1 MSSMRATPRHHFAL
15 LEEGGKLGVESRR
28 QFGNI
33 TSLKEESRS
42 MWTFAF
48 LEQFTQDL
56 RYGVRTMAAN
66 PLFTATAVLS
76 LALGIGANTAI
87 YSFMDAILLR
97 ALPVPLPEQLVIAQ
111 WHAPLRPPV
120 VTSINGSAGRY
131 GKEGTI
137 SPNFPFSAYE
147 ILHSE
152 KDTFSTLFGYTYTQ
166 NFNVITGGQAES
178 IPGGFV
184 SGNYF
189 SGLGVAP
196 AAGRLIDAS
205 DDRAGAPATVAL
217 TYPYWQRRF
226 NGNPAVVGQS
236 ILVNDLFFTVV
247 GVAAPGF
254 FGVDPQ
260 SSPAIFLPIHAIP
273 ILAINPTDEARLRFL
288 DDHFYW
294 IEMMGRLRPGVGI
307 ERAQTAMRTRFHAF
321 AAGTAATPKDAEVLP
336 ELSLE
341 EGGSGLDSQ
350 RQQYS
355 KPLYVLMTMVGLILA
370 IACANLANLLRAR
383 AAARRREIAVR
394 LSLGASR
401 GRILRQMLT
410 ESVLLSVAGGT
421 LGLGV
426 ALAGIRFITWLL
438 ANGREQFT
446 LRAALNWPVL
456 FFTFALAV
464 AVGVLFGLAPA
475 IQSTKID
482 FTPALKQNRLQGSS
496 APRRFRPRLGQ
507 ALIVLQIAVSLL
519 LVIGAGLFVRTLAN
533 LHAIDVG
540 FNRENLLLV
549 SINGRQAGY
558 KEARLARF
566 YSGLLDRFREIP
578 GVRAA
583 SASNFPL
590 VARYI
595 NDARVVILGR
605 AAQPGDPNA
614 RILNVDP
621 AFLETMQIPV
631 LLGRG
636 LAPGDLASHTVAVIN
651 QKFASTFFG
660 SENPIGRR
668 FSLSNPSNPLF
679 QIVGVAKAAHYNSL
693 QEEVPPVVYVPY
705 TQNLIRLGQF
715 FFELRTAGPPL
726 NAAMAVRRIVHD
738 ASPNVSITEITTQS
752 QRMDQ
757 TISQERTFAE
767 LGSCFAALAL
777 LIACVG
783 LYGAMAYAVARRT
796 GEIGIRMALG
806 AQTRGVI
813 WMVLREV
820 LAISAVGA
828 LLGYGAARLTTRF
841 VGSFLFGLRPNDPLT
856 NAAAIGILLASA
868 LAAGYL
874 PGGGLPGSSPRPRF
888 VMSERG
894 ARSGITCDTPAGGH
908 FGLEQCLILSRQ
920 LVCTRYRRGEADC
933 RYARIA
939 HSETIHVASASARW
953 KCLNAAVWL
962 SQTRE

>member
-1 MSSMRATPRHHFAL
+1 MWKLLRRSRYREAPPIFFHRAEYECGPEDETRHRLAM
-15 LEEGGKLGVESRR
+15 LEEGSQPGAGAGR
-28 QFGNI
+28 QFGNV
-33 TSLKEESRS
+33 TSLKEADRS
-42 MWTFAF
+42 MWILSF
-48 LEQFTQDL
+48 LEQFAQDL
-56 RYGVRTMAAN
+56 RYALRTMAAN

-97 ALPVPLPEQLVIAQ
+97 ALPVPHPEQLAVAQ
-111 WHAPLRPPV
+111 WHAPRRPPV
-120 VTSINGSAGRY
+120 VKGINGSAGRY
-131 GKEGTI
+131 GKEGTL
-137 SPNFPFSAYE
+137 SPNFPFAAYA
-147 ILHSE
+147 ILRSE
-152 KDTFSTLFGYTYTQ
+152 KGTFSTLFCYTYAQ

-196 AAGRLIDAS
+196 AAGRLIGND
-205 DDRAGAPATVAL
+205 DDRTGAPATVAL
-217 TYPYWQRRF
+217 AYAYWQRRF

-236 ILVNDLFFTVV
+236 ILVNDLPFTVV

-260 SSPAIFLPIHAIP
+260 SSPALFLPIHAIP
-273 ILAINPTDEARLRFL
+273 SLAINPTDEERSRFF

-294 IEMMGRLRPGVGI
+294 IEMMGRVRPGVGI
-307 ERAQTAMRTRFHAF
+307 ERAQAAMRTRFQAF
-321 AAGTAATPKDAEVLP
+321 AAGSAATPKDAEVLP

-341 EGGSGLDSQ
+341 EGGSGLDSL

-370 IACANLANLLRAR
+370 IACANLANLLLAR

-426 ALAGIRFITWLL
+426 AFAGIRFITWLL
-438 ANGREQFT
+438 ANGRDQFT

-456 FFTFALAV
+456 GFTFALAV
-464 AVGVLFGLAPA
+464 AAGVLFGLAPA
-475 IQSTKID
+475 IQSTKVD
-482 FTPALKQNRLQGSS
+482 FTPALKENRLRGSG
-496 APRRFRPRLGQ
+496 AHGRRFRPRLGQ

-549 SINGRQAGY
+549 SLNGRQAGY
-558 KEARLARF
+558 KDARLARF

-590 VARYI
+590 VAHYI
-595 NDARVVILGR
+595 NDARVIVLGR
-605 AAQPGDPNA
+605 TAQPADPNA

-621 AFLETMQIPV
+621 AFLDTMQIPV
-631 LLGRG
+631 LLGRS
-636 LAPGDLASHTVAVIN
+636 LAPGDLASPTAAVIN
-651 QKFASTFFG
+651 RKFASTFFG
-660 SENPIGRR
+660 SENPIGRQ
-668 FSLSNPSNPLF
+668 FSLSSPANPLF
-679 QIVGVAKAAHYNSL
+679 QIVGVAKEAHYNSL
-693 QEEVPPVVYVPY
+693 QEDVPPVVYVPY
-705 TQNLIRLGQF
+705 TQNLIRLGQI
-715 FFELRTAGPPL
+715 FFEIRTAGPPL
-726 NAAMAVRRIVHD
+726 SAAMAVRRIVHD
-738 ASPNVSITEITTQS
+738 ASPSVSITEITTQA

-757 TISQERTFAE
+757 TISQERTFAD

-806 AQTRGVI
+806 AQTRGII

-820 LAISAVGA
+820 LAISAVGL

-841 VGSFLFGLRPNDPLT
+841 VESFLFGLKPNDPLAI
-856 NAAAIGILLASA
+856 AAAIGILLAAA

-874 PGGGLPGSSPRPRF
+874 PAW
-888 VMSERG
+888 G
-894 ARSGITCDTPAGGH
+894 ASRIDPA
-908 FGLEQCLILSRQ
+908 
-920 LVCTRYRRGEADC
+920 
-933 RYARIA
+933 
-939 HSETIHVASASARW
+939 
-953 KCLNAAVWL
+953 AAL
-962 SQTRE
+962 RNE